1 MLCASLRSLIIAV
14 RRVAFGFA
22 IASALLS
29 GSVRSVIAA
38 DAVWTAGTGSFDDVA
53 NWDTNAVPVNGD
65 VAIINNGGTAELTVA
80 ATTSGATLRIGL
92 DGTGAMTVS
101 GTGTYETSG
110 DMWIGRTQA
119 AAVDV
124 GDGSLAISGGA
135 TVRKIGGATIIA
147 GGADARGATGTLS
160 VGSGSTYFHDSGSVF
175 IAADGVNAGHYE
187 ATVNVAG
194 GTIDAG
200 TAEFWIGQDG
210 GAGTARGVLNL
221 TDGGT
226 VTTRNWT
233 VVGRFGATGELNIS
247 SGTFTK
253 QSGGNFIVGDGDG
266 SVGTANQSGGTLNVS
281 SGEFWLGQGGGG
293 SGTYALS
300 AGSLLLNSWSAIG
313 RDGGVGT
320 FNMTGGTIVKAGSGG
335 LEIGGGGGGATGTMN
350 VSAGLVDVQVGDF
363 FIPARGTGTLNL
375 SGTGEVRASNVRLA
389 TYGSASTGIINLD
402 GGTLRAARIYGGEGA
417 AGATLRL
424 NGGLLQA
431 ASDQSSFIADLGTA
445 EIAASGGRIDT
456 QGYTVVTPQAF
467 SGPGGLT
474 KLGTGTLR
482 MTGASTHT
490 GNVTVSAGTLF
501 TTTAASGGGSVNV
514 ADDANFGV
522 TATGTLNDQYV
533 ASALTLGR
541 SGITID
547 LGSLGN
553 PTAAPL
559 AVSGAFTITGNAE
572 LDFASLAPAVGTIP
586 LISDSL

>member
-210 GAGTARGVLNL
+210 GAGTARGMLNI

-233 VVGRFGATGELNIS
+233 VVGRSGATGEINIS

-293 SGTYALS
+293 SGTYAL
-300 AGSLLLNSWSAIG
+300 
-313 RDGGVGT
+313 
-320 FNMTGGTIVKAGSGG
+320 
-335 LEIGGGGGGATGTMN
+335 
-350 VSAGLVDVQVGDF
+350 
-363 FIPARGTGTLNL
+363 
-375 SGTGEVRASNVRLA
+375 
-389 TYGSASTGIINLD
+389 
-402 GGTLRAARIYGGEGA
+402 
-417 AGATLRL
+417 
-424 NGGLLQA
+424 
-431 ASDQSSFIADLGTA
+431 
-445 EIAASGGRIDT
+445 
-456 QGYTVVTPQAF
+456 
-467 SGPGGLT
+467 
-474 KLGTGTLR
+474 
-482 MTGASTHT
+482 
-490 GNVTVSAGTLF
+490 
-501 TTTAASGGGSVNV
+501 
-514 ADDANFGV
+514 
-522 TATGTLNDQYV
+522 
-533 ASALTLGR
+533 
-541 SGITID
+541 
-547 LGSLGN
+547 
-553 PTAAPL
+553 
-559 AVSGAFTITGNAE
+559 
-572 LDFASLAPAVGTIP
+572 
-586 LISDSL
+586 